1 MYIVSLKQFDGPLDL
16 LLTLITHAKV
26 DIHDIFVSEIT
37 EQYLESMKLVDEL
50 DMDSASEFLQMA
62 ATLLEI
68 KSRAMLPKPPKPEDE
83 NELSPEEAL
92 IRQLEEYRQF
102 KEISGRMQEL
112 EKQARALITKLPEEY
127 PLPPPVTEITGL
139 TLEKLQRAF
148 LRVLERARA
157 QEAGER
163 MASRE
168 IRRDSFTV
176 SGCMARIQRR
186 LNRGTF
192 AFSEL
197 FDEDMTRAELITM
210 FMALLEMVKLGRV
223 AVKQEH
229 AYEEIYLSQHA
240 PEPPAPAQE
249 EQECRAQESAAH
261 NARRRAAVFAPF
273 RRRNRAA
280 AARVQEMDVREGG
293 RRHGTDHCLGADAHT
308 GRAGRRGAVSL
319 HPSGQ
324 NGVRGRGKG
333 CAAAPR
339 GRRCAAGRG
348 RRSRRFDAGGAALPR
363 PADEDVLAALRFAG
377 RGGTLRVPL
386 PLCGRGR
393 EYPRGRRGTAGG
405 GLSGAGGADR
415 GQAVPRGDRPPQ
427 GLHARLLAGILRRGR
442 RRGAAAHPELRQRPP
457 AAGRHGLGIRL

>member
-176 SGCMARIQRR
+176 SGCMARM
-186 LNRGTF
+186 
-192 AFSEL
+192 S
-197 FDEDMTRAELITM
+197 
-210 FMALLEMVKLGRV
+210 
-223 AVKQEH
+223 
-229 AYEEIYLSQHA
+229 S
-240 PEPPAPAQE
+240 
-249 EQECRAQESAAH
+249 
-261 NARRRAAVFAPF
+261 
-273 RRRNRAA
+273 
-280 AARVQEMDVREGG
+280 
-293 RRHGTDHCLGADAHT
+293 
-308 GRAGRRGAVSL
+308 
-319 HPSGQ
+319 
-324 NGVRGRGKG
+324 
-333 CAAAPR
+333 
-339 GRRCAAGRG
+339 RRCAA
-348 RRSRRFDAGGAALPR
+348 SDPAAMP
-363 PADEDVLAALRFAG
+363 
-377 RGGTLRVPL
+377 
-386 PLCGRGR
+386 
-393 EYPRGRRGTAGG
+393 
-405 GLSGAGGADR
+405 
-415 GQAVPRGDRPPQ
+415 
-427 GLHARLLAGILRRGR
+427 ARLPICTASMDRS
-442 RRGAAAHPELRQRPP
+442 AAVCGVDHASMSRATKSTSPVLPQ
-457 AAGRHGLGIRL
+457 A

>member
-112 EKQARALITKLPEEY
+112 EK
-127 PLPPPVTEITGL
+127 
-139 TLEKLQRAF
+139 LQRAF

-240 PEPPAPAQE
+240 PEPPAPAQ
-249 EQECRAQESAAH
+249 
-261 NARRRAAVFAPF
+261 
-273 RRRNRAA
+273 
-280 AARVQEMDVREGG
+280 G
-293 RRHGTDHCLGADAHT
+293 
-308 GRAGRRGAVSL
+308 
-319 HPSGQ
+319 
-324 NGVRGRGKG
+324 
-333 CAAAPR
+333 
-339 GRRCAAGRG
+339 
-348 RRSRRFDAGGAALPR
+348 
-363 PADEDVLAALRFAG
+363 
-377 RGGTLRVPL
+377 
-386 PLCGRGR
+386 
-393 EYPRGRRGTAGG
+393 
-405 GLSGAGGADR
+405 
-415 GQAVPRGDRPPQ
+415 
-427 GLHARLLAGILRRGR
+427 
-442 RRGAAAHPELRQRPP
+442 
-457 AAGRHGLGIRL
+457 